1 MSTVVITGVSR
12 GLGLVTAEKF
22 LEKGWHVIGTGRS
35 EPPKNLHKSIEYYQ
49 FDAANADACASF
61 WKEVAKEH
69 GNTIHL
75 VNNAGGYI
83 GGNVIDTPAADFQNQ
98 MASNYFASVFMTQ
111 SLLKTAAKAMI
122 LNIISTNAL
131 EVEPGLSAYG
141 ASKAAVKHFF
151 EALRGEVNP
160 KDYQITNIY
169 PSDIA
174 THGPNEE
181 AISPADLASFIVDCA
196 ERKDSLTI
204 SDVTVYPNKL
214 SE

>member
-1 MSTVVITGVSR
+1 MNTVVITGVSR

-69 GNTIHL
+69 DSFSL
-75 VNNAGGYI
+75 VNNAGGYVS
-83 GGNVIDTPAADFQNQ
+83 GNVIDTPVTDFQNQ

-111 SLLKTAAKAMI
+111 CLLKSVPKAKI
-122 LNIISTNAL
+122 INIISTGAL
-131 EVEPGLSAYG
+131 EVHPGQSAYG
-141 ASKAAVKHFF
+141 ASKTAIAHFF
-151 EALRGEVNP
+151 QSLRGEINS

-174 THGPNEE
+174 AHGTDED
-181 AISPADLASFIVDCA
+181 AIDPIDLASFIINCA
-196 ERKDSLTI
+196 ERKGSLVV
-204 SDVTVYPNKL
+204 SDVTVRPNK
-214 SE
+214 

>member
-1 MSTVVITGVSR
+1 MDTVVITGVGR

-61 WKEVAKEH
+61 WKEVTKEH
-69 GNTIHL
+69 SNFSL

-83 GGNVIDTPAADFQNQ
+83 GGSVIDTPATDFQNQ

-111 SLLKTAAKAMI
+111 GLLKSVPKAKI
-122 LNIISTNAL
+122 INVISTGAL
-131 EVEPGLSAYG
+131 EAHPGQSAYG
-141 ASKAAVKHFF
+141 ASKTAVMHFF
-151 EALRGEVNP
+151 QSLKEEISP
-160 KDYQITNIY
+160 EDYQITNIY

-174 THGPNEE
+174 THGADEDAIDPN
-181 AISPADLASFIVDCA
+181 DLASFIIDCA

-204 SDVTVYPNKL
+204 SDVTVRPDKM
-214 SE
+214 SI